1 MRLFSTLF
9 LGGLLAFSAVPAIA
23 AEELPELSREQVE
36 QIVRE
41 YLVENP
47 EVVIEALQAYEQQM
61 AANEEAQAQ
70 ENMARLADVI
80 YGDPEAPE
88 TGNPDGDVVIV
99 EFFDY
104 RCGYCRRAAPDLF
117 ATVAD
122 DQGIRLIYKEFPILG
137 DPSVVASR
145 AALAARNQGLYQP
158 FHEAL
163 MVADIDF
170 SEASIMALAES
181 VGLDT
186 EQLRA
191 DMDDPAIDEHLNN
204 NYELARA
211 LGVRGTPAF
220 IIGDELVPGAVGR
233 AELEALVAEARGS

>member
-1 MRLFSTLF
+1 MRLISALL
-9 LGGLLAFSAVPAIA
+9 LGGSLAFA
-23 AEELPELSREQVE
+23 AGPVHAADDLPELSREQIE

-61 AANEEAQAQ
+61 AANEEARAR
-70 ENMARLADVI
+70 ESMARLADVI
-80 YGDPEAPE
+80 YSDPEAPE

-137 DPSVVASR
+137 EPSVLAAQ

-191 DMDDPAIDEHLNN
+191 DMDDPAIEDHLRN
-204 NYELARA
+204 NYELAQA
-211 LGVRGTPAF
+211 LGIRGTPAF
-220 IIGDELVPGAVGR
+220 IIGDELIPGAVNR
-233 AELEALVAEARGS
+233 SELEDLVAEARGS